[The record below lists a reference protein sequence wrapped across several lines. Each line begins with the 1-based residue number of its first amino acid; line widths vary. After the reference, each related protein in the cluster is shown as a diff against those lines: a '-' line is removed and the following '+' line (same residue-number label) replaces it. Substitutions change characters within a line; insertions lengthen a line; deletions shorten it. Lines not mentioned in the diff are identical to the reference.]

1 MASSKKIPRRKK
13 IIPTFL
19 AELSSCKLWRQ
30 TFISSYRPF
39 PKQWKNSQLNLKST
53 RNEFFSWSFQQRF
66 IFLLQSWRKE
76 KNRAMDATNPFPQKR
91 SLAVKIIGNKSE
103 NCSCFR
109 SRKIASE
116 EYFVRKPSGACL
128 IFSAFFSFPKKKG
141 FYFCK
146 GNRGG
151 QLTATKRAWFMAS
164 PPFPFCEG
172 RFHRR
177 WWWHIRS
184 PEKSLPKIDLA
195 VGFSPKIFCGICR
208 GGEGGEGKAL
218 ILSARPSADSFAA

>member
-128 IFSAFFSFPKKKG
+128 IFSAFFSFPKKKVFIFVRETVVG
-141 FYFCK
+141 SWPLRNAHDLWHLPLFLFAK
-146 GNRGG
+146 VASTAGG
-151 QLTATKRAWFMAS
+151 GDTSVPLKNPCQK
-164 PPFPFCEG
+164 
-172 RFHRR
+172 
-177 WWWHIRS
+177 
-184 PEKSLPKIDLA
+184 
-195 VGFSPKIFCGICR
+195 
-208 GGEGGEGKAL
+208 
-218 ILSARPSADSFAA
+218 